1 MVNRDRLLLKQ
12 KGFKAEKTAGLLMI
26 ALPMLGFLLFSLIPI
41 LISFALSFVTLHS
54 YDLSEAIPN
63 GFKNFAFIFKDTR
76 FWHSIKNTLFF
87 SLNMPIC
94 LILSL
99 LIATLL
105 DKIKVLKKAFQTVF
119 FLPYVLSGVAVA
131 TMWKWMLDTN
141 FGIVN
146 DILVKFGLERVEWL
160 TSEKT
165 FMISM
170 IIITVWSG
178 MCMNIV
184 FFLSALSNVDEGLY
198 EAAEIDGAGPVR
210 KFFSITLPMI
220 SPTTFYLLI
229 TGFIGTLQSFVI
241 FQIMGGTTA
250 GPNESGLTI
259 VYYLYNMAFRDTIAY
274 GMGYASATAWVLG
287 VFIILLTVGNFILS
301 KKWVHTDD

>member
-105 DKIKVLKKAFQTVF
+105 DKIKVL
-119 FLPYVLSGVAVA
+119 
-131 TMWKWMLDTN
+131 
-141 FGIVN
+141 
-146 DILVKFGLERVEWL
+146 
-160 TSEKT
+160 
-165 FMISM
+165 
-170 IIITVWSG
+170 
-178 MCMNIV
+178 
-184 FFLSALSNVDEGLY
+184 
-198 EAAEIDGAGPVR
+198 
-210 KFFSITLPMI
+210 
-220 SPTTFYLLI
+220 
-229 TGFIGTLQSFVI
+229 
-241 FQIMGGTTA
+241 
-250 GPNESGLTI
+250 
-259 VYYLYNMAFRDTIAY
+259 
-274 GMGYASATAWVLG
+274 
-287 VFIILLTVGNFILS
+287 
-301 KKWVHTDD
+301 